1 MNQSF
6 TTADVLLAASLVLGL
21 ALLSFLLIAV
31 ILVGLP
37 ADHFHAPPRGRPR
50 DRAAW
55 VHVLAVAGR
64 NVLGLALV
72 VVGIILSIP
81 GVPGQGFLTI
91 LTGLIL
97 MDFPGK
103 RGLERRLFARPAVL
117 GTVNRLR
124 LRLGRKPLE
133 PPEGFEN

>member
-6 TTADVLLAASLVLGL
+6 NTSDVLLAVSLVLGL
-21 ALLSFLLIAV
+21 ALLSFVLIAL

-37 ADHFHAPPRGRPR
+37 ADYFHAPPRGRPR

-55 VHVLAVAGR
+55 VHFFAVAGR

-72 VVGIILSIP
+72 AVGIVLSIP

-91 LTGLIL
+91 LTGLLL

-103 RGLERRLFARPAVL
+103 RGLERRLFSRPGVL
-117 GTVNRLR
+117 GAVNRLR
-124 LRLGRKPLE
+124 TRLGRPPLA
-133 PPEGFEN
+133 PP